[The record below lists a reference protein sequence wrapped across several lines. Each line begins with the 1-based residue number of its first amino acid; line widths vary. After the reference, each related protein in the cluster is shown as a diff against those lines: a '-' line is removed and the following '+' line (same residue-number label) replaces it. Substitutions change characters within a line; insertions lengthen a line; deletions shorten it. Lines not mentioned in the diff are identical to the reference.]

1 MSKRY
6 DQGASISDV
15 TRFAAAP
22 GSDVQFSRMTS
33 NPRVW
38 TTLNAGDI
46 VPIYCAEVLPRDSFS
61 VDVDAVIRQT
71 TLLTPTMDNMEVDIY
86 AFFVPNRVVNR
97 SWSNVMGENS
107 SGTWTSPDVALA
119 PLLADDYTGD
129 TLSIP
134 VGSVADYYGFP
145 TQVPIRTEHLKMCN
159 DLKFRGYLEIY
170 NEFFRDQNYQPPIPY
185 SKLNVYE
192 GFFAA
197 STESVGMSSSSRT
210 LSIAA
215 ASAVSDGG
223 YGAGSVIKELYGEGS
238 PSLSSAVNV
247 SMRTHWSALDKP
259 LKANKLHD
267 YFTSVLPSPQKGRDV
282 VFSIGGMAP
291 LKTGSDYS
299 AVGGSSDA
307 IRFGAAGLGTE
318 AVSNVLLFLSDS
330 ARTANRNLTA
340 ATSGGGVSAPTSGFS
355 VTNTNLYADLSK
367 AGGLSV
373 NDVRLGFAMQQTF
386 EHLGRSGS
394 RYREFVWSFFGLE
407 TEDPYKDIPEYL
419 GHVRRS
425 LDIYQTAQTAP
436 SAEGSTP
443 QGNLAAFGY
452 TSTSG
457 ELFHKTFLEH
467 GYVHIFA
474 VVRHRNVYSS
484 YLARDNFRR
493 SMFDFY
499 VPELANISEQP
510 VYTREINPF
519 VDTDDGVFGYQEA
532 WAEYRFD
539 PDRVSGYMRP
549 GVSESLG
556 IWNYADDLDTGLEIA
571 DGDFITSN
579 SEEVLNRSLSVTS
592 ETAPQFKAQF
602 GFRVTKE
609 RPMPTYSVPGLN
621 IV

>member
-1 MSKRY
+1 MSNRY
-6 DQGASISDV
+6 NQGASIADV

-22 GSDVQFSRMTS
+22 GSDVQFSKMTS

-86 AFFVPNRVVNR
+86 AFFVPNRVINR
-97 SWSNVMGENS
+97 SWPNVMGENT
-107 SGTWTSPDVALA
+107 SGTWTAPDVALA
-119 PLLADDYTGD
+119 PLLADDYED
-129 TLSIP
+129 ATLSIP

-145 TQVPIRTEHLKMCN
+145 TQAPIRAEHLKMCN

-192 GFFAA
+192 GFFSSNTRVGLA
-197 STESVGMSSSSRT
+197 SDGGTLNIPSSTR
-210 LSIAA
+210 A
-215 ASAVSDGG
+215 SDGG
-223 YGAGSVIKELYGEGS
+223 YGAGSVLKEAYGEGDVTRS
-238 PSLSSAVNV
+238 QVVAVPSRS
-247 SMRTHWSALDKP
+247 HWSALGKP

-282 VFSIGGMAP
+282 VFSVGDTAP
-291 LKTGSDYS
+291 LKIGSDYS
-299 AVGGSSDA
+299 VGGSSDV
-307 IRFGAAGLGTE
+307 IRFGATGLGTE
-318 AVSNVLLFLSDS
+318 ATGNVLLFLSDS
-330 ARTANRNLTA
+330 SRAANRNLTA
-340 ATSGGGVSAPTSGFS
+340 AASGSSSAPANGFS
-355 VTNTNLYADLSK
+355 ITNTNLYADLSS

-467 GYVHIFA
+467 GYVHVFA

-592 ETAPQFKAQF
+592 EKAPQFKAQF

>member
-1 MSKRY
+1 MSNRY
-6 DQGASISDV
+6 NQGASIADV

-22 GSDVQFSRMTS
+22 GSDVQFSKMSS

-38 TTLNAGDI
+38 TTMNAGDI
-46 VPIYCAEVLPRDSFS
+46 VPIYCSEVLPRDSFS

-97 SWSNVMGENS
+97 SWVNVMGENS
-107 SGTWTSPDVALA
+107 SGTWTAPDVALA
-119 PLLADDYTGD
+119 PLLSDDYSEA

-145 TQVPIRTEHLKMCN
+145 TQAPIRAEHLKLCN

-192 GFFAA
+192 GFLNP
-197 STESVGMSSSSRT
+197 SSGSVGMVGSSGG
-210 LSIAA
+210 LSIPS
-215 ASAVSDGG
+215 SAIATDGG
-223 YGAGSVIKELYGEGS
+223 YGAGSVLKELYGEGS
-238 PSLSSAVNV
+238 PNFSGNV
-247 SMRTHWSALDKP
+247 SVGMRTHWSALDKP

-282 VFSIGGMAP
+282 VFSMGDTAP
-291 LKTGSDYS
+291 LKTGGDYS
-299 AVGGSSDA
+299 VGGSHNV
-307 IRFGAAGLGTE
+307 IRFGADGLGTQ
-318 AVSNVLLFLSDS
+318 ATGNLLLYLSDA
-330 ARTANRNLTA
+330 ARTTNRNLSVA
-340 ATSGGGVSAPTSGFS
+340 SSSSNVPVPTNGYSI
-355 VTNTNLYADLSK
+355 TNTNLYADLSQ

-373 NDVRLGFAMQQTF
+373 NDVRLGFAMQQVF

-484 YLARDNFRR
+484 YFARDNFRR

-571 DGDFITSN
+571 DSDFITSN
-579 SEEVLNRSLSVTS
+579 SEEVLNRSLAVTS

>member
-1 MSKRY
+1 MSDKY
-6 DQGASISDV
+6 NQGASIADV

-22 GSDVQFSRMTS
+22 GSDVQFSKMTS

-97 SWSNVMGENS
+97 SWPNVMGENS
-107 SGTWTSPDVALA
+107 SGTWTAPDVALA
-119 PLLADDYTGD
+119 PLLADDFSGA
-129 TLSIP
+129 TLTIP

-145 TQVPIRTEHLKMCN
+145 TQAPIRAEHLKLCN

-192 GFFAA
+192 GFFSSATARVGLA
-197 STESVGMSSSSRT
+197 SGSDSLNIPAPNR
-210 LSIAA
+210 A
-215 ASAVSDGG
+215 SDGG
-223 YGAGSVIKELYGEGS
+223 YGAGSVLKEVYGEGTAER
-238 PSLSSAVNV
+238 LQAVSV
-247 SMRTHWSALDKP
+247 PARSHWSALGKP

-282 VFSIGGMAP
+282 VFSVGDTAP
-291 LKTGSDYS
+291 LKLGSDYS
-299 AVGGSSDA
+299 VGGSSGA
-307 IRFGAAGLGTE
+307 IRFGATGLGTE
-318 AVSNVLLFLSDS
+318 ASGNVLLFLSDS
-330 ARTANRNLTA
+330 ARASNRNLSA
-340 ATSGGGVSAPTSGFS
+340 AISGGTTPAPSNGYS
-355 VTNTNLYADLSK
+355 ITNTNLYADLSQ

-467 GYVHIFA
+467 GYVHILA

-519 VDTDDGVFGYQEA
+519 VNTDDGVFGYQEA

-549 GVSESLG
+549 GVTESLG

-579 SEEVLNRSLSVTS
+579 SEEVLNRSLAVTS
-592 ETAPQFKAQF
+592 EDAPQFKAQF

>member
-1 MSKRY
+1 MSNRY
-6 DQGASISDV
+6 NQGASIADV

-22 GSDVQFSRMTS
+22 GSDVQFSKMTS

-107 SGTWTSPDVALA
+107 SGTWTAPDVALA
-119 PLLADDYTGD
+119 PLLADDFSGA
-129 TLSIP
+129 TLQIP

-145 TQVPIRTEHLKMCN
+145 TQAPIRAEHLKMCN
-159 DLKFRGYLEIY
+159 DLKFRGYLECY

-192 GFFAA
+192 GFM
-197 STESVGMSSSSRT
+197 SPSGSSVGMAGSSNLVIPSSDV
-210 LSIAA
+210 A
-215 ASAVSDGG
+215 SDGG
-223 YGAGSVIKELYGEGS
+223 YGAGSVLKEVYGEGS
-238 PSLSSAVNV
+238 VSRPQSASIPSRS
-247 SMRTHWSALDKP
+247 HWSALGKP

-282 VFSIGGMAP
+282 VFSIGDLAP
-291 LKTGSDYS
+291 LKTGGDY
-299 AVGGSSDA
+299 AVGGSPGV
-307 IRFGAAGLGTE
+307 IRFGADGLSTQ
-318 AVSNVLLFLSDS
+318 ATNNVLLFLSEAGRS
-330 ARTANRNLTA
+330 TNRNLSA
-340 ATSGGGVSAPTSGFS
+340 ANSGSSAPTSGYS
-355 VTNTNLYADLSK
+355 VKNTNLYADLSQ

-519 VDTDDGVFGYQEA
+519 VNTDDGIFGYQEA

-556 IWNYADDLDTGLEIA
+556 IWNYADNLDTGLEIA

-579 SEEVLNRSLSVTS
+579 SEEVLNRSLAVTS
-592 ETAPQFKAQF
+592 EVAPQFKAQF

>member
-1 MSKRY
+1 MSNRY
-6 DQGASISDV
+6 NQGASIADV

-22 GSDVQFSRMTS
+22 GSDVQFSKMTS

-46 VPIYCAEVLPRDSFS
+46 VPIYCSEVLPRDSFS

-97 SWSNVMGENS
+97 SWPNVMGENS
-107 SGTWTSPDVALA
+107 SGTWTAPDVALA
-119 PLLADDYTGD
+119 PLLSDDYSD
-129 TLSIP
+129 ATLSVP

-145 TQVPIRTEHLKMCN
+145 TQAPIRTEHLKLCN

-192 GFFAA
+192 GFFN
-197 STESVGMSSSSRT
+197 SSGGYVGMTSTSGA
-210 LSIAA
+210 LSIPS
-215 ASAVSDGG
+215 SAVAADGG
-223 YGAGSVIKELYGEGS
+223 YGAGSVLKEVYGEGAVKKS
-238 PSLSSAVNV
+238 QSLTVPARS
-247 SMRTHWSALDKP
+247 HWSALGKP

-282 VFSIGGMAP
+282 VFSLGDTAP
-291 LKTGSDYS
+291 LKTGGDYS
-299 AVGGSSDA
+299 VGGSPGV
-307 IRFGAAGLGTE
+307 IRFGADGLGTQ
-318 AVSNVLLFLSDS
+318 AVTNVLLYLSDTS
-330 ARTANRNLTA
+330 RSINRNLSA
-340 ATSGGGVSAPTSGFS
+340 ASSSGGVSAPTVGYS
-355 VTNTNLYADLSK
+355 VKNTNLYADLSQV
-367 AGGLSV
+367 GGLSV

-467 GYVHIFA
+467 GYVHILA

-549 GVSESLG
+549 GVNESLG

-579 SEEVLNRSLSVTS
+579 SEEVLNRSLAVTS

-602 GFRVTKE
+602 GFRVMKE

>member
-1 MSKRY
+1 MSNRY
-6 DQGASISDV
+6 NQGASIADV

-22 GSDVQFSRMTS
+22 GSDVQFSKMSS

-38 TTLNAGDI
+38 TTMNAGDI
-46 VPIYCAEVLPRDSFS
+46 VPIYCSEVLPRDSFS

-97 SWSNVMGENS
+97 SWVNVMGENS
-107 SGTWTSPDVALA
+107 SGTWTAPDVALA
-119 PLLADDYTGD
+119 PLLSDDYSEA

-145 TQVPIRTEHLKMCN
+145 TQAPIRAEHLKLCN

-192 GFFAA
+192 GFLNP
-197 STESVGMSSSSRT
+197 SSGSVGMVGSSGG
-210 LSIAA
+210 LSIPS
-215 ASAVSDGG
+215 SAIATDGG
-223 YGAGSVIKELYGEGS
+223 YGAGSVLKELYGEGS
-238 PSLSSAVNV
+238 PNFSGNV
-247 SMRTHWSALDKP
+247 SVGMRTHWSALDKP

-282 VFSIGGMAP
+282 VFSMGDTAP
-291 LKTGSDYS
+291 LKTGGDYS
-299 AVGGSSDA
+299 VGGSRNV
-307 IRFGAAGLGTE
+307 IRFGADGLGTQ
-318 AVSNVLLFLSDS
+318 ATGNLLLYLSDA
-330 ARTANRNLTA
+330 ARTANRNLSVA
-340 ATSGGGVSAPTSGFS
+340 SSSSNVPVPTNGYSI
-355 VTNTNLYADLSK
+355 TNTNLYADLSQ

-373 NDVRLGFAMQQTF
+373 NDVRLGFAMQQVF

-484 YLARDNFRR
+484 YFARDNFRR

-571 DGDFITSN
+571 DSDFITSN
-579 SEEVLNRSLSVTS
+579 SEEVLNRSLAVTS

>member
-1 MSKRY
+1 MSNRY
-6 DQGASISDV
+6 NQGASIADV

-22 GSDVQFSRMTS
+22 GSDVQFSKMTS

-97 SWSNVMGENS
+97 SWPNVMGENS
-107 SGTWTSPDVALA
+107 SGTWTAPAVALA
-119 PLLADDYTGD
+119 PLLADDFRGA
-129 TLSIP
+129 TLQIP

-145 TQVPIRTEHLKMCN
+145 TQAPIRAEHLKMCN

-170 NEFFRDQNYQPPIPY
+170 NEFFRDQNYQPPITY
-185 SKLNVYE
+185 SKLNIYE
-192 GFFAA
+192 GFF
-197 STESVGMSSSSRT
+197 SSEPYVGLVSGHGSP
-210 LSIAA
+210 SIPTSDTA
-215 ASAVSDGG
+215 SDGG
-223 YGAGSVIKELYGEGS
+223 YGAGSVLKEVYGEGS
-238 PSLSSAVNV
+238 V
-247 SMRTHWSALDKP
+247 SRGQSVTIPPRSHWSALGKP

-282 VFSIGGMAP
+282 VFSIGNTAP
-291 LKTGSDYS
+291 LKTGTDYS
-299 AVGGSSDA
+299 AGGA
-307 IRFGAAGLGTE
+307 IRFGATGLGNVATGR
-318 AVSNVLLFLSDS
+318 VLLYLSDS
-330 ARTANRNLTA
+330 AKASNRNFTA
-340 ATSGGGVSAPTSGFS
+340 ASDDNASTPTAGYSI
-355 VTNTNLYADLSK
+355 TNTNLYADLSQ

-467 GYVHIFA
+467 GYVHILA

-484 YLARDNFRR
+484 YLSRDNFRR

-556 IWNYADDLDTGLEIA
+556 IWNYADNLDTGLEIA

-579 SEEVLNRSLSVTS
+579 SEEVLNRSLAVTS

>member
-6 DQGASISDV
+6 NQGASIADV

-22 GSDVQFSRMTS
+22 GSDVQFSKMIS

-86 AFFVPNRVVNR
+86 AFFVPNRVVNC
-97 SWSNVMGENS
+97 SWPNVMGENS
-107 SGTWTSPDVALA
+107 SGTWTAPDVALA
-119 PLLADDYTGD
+119 PLLSDDYSGD
-129 TLSIP
+129 TLTIP

-145 TQVPIRTEHLKMCN
+145 TQAPIRAEHLKLCN

-170 NEFFRDQNYQPPIPY
+170 NQFFRDQNYQPPIPY

-192 GFFAA
+192 GFFSSKTYVGLTRETGLLDIPA
-197 STESVGMSSSSRT
+197 SDH
-210 LSIAA
+210 A
-215 ASAVSDGG
+215 SDGG
-223 YGAGSVIKELYGEGS
+223 FGAGSVLKEVYGEGPATRANHTVIAS
-238 PSLSSAVNV
+238 RS
-247 SMRTHWSALDKP
+247 HWSALGKP

-267 YFTSVLPSPQKGRDV
+267 YFTSVLPTPQKGRDV
-282 VFSIGGMAP
+282 VFSIGDSAP
-291 LKTGSDYS
+291 LKTGDDYAVRGSDN
-299 AVGGSSDA
+299 V
-307 IRFGAAGLGTE
+307 IRFGATGLGNET
-318 AVSNVLLFLSDS
+318 SGRVLLYLSDS
-330 ARTANRNLTA
+330 AKAANRNFTA
-340 ATSGGGVSAPTSGFS
+340 ATANTADTPTEGYSVS
-355 VTNTNLYADLSK
+355 NTNLYADLSQ
-367 AGGLSV
+367 AGGLSI

-467 GYVHIFA
+467 GYVHILA

-519 VDTDDGVFGYQEA
+519 VNTDDGVFGYQEA

-556 IWNYADDLDTGLEIA
+556 IWNYADNLDSGLEIA

-579 SEEVLNRSLSVTS
+579 SEEVLNRTLSVTS
-592 ETAPQFKAQF
+592 EKAPQFKAQF

>member
-6 DQGASISDV
+6 NQGASIADV

-22 GSDVQFSRMTS
+22 GSDVQFSKMTS

-107 SGTWTSPDVALA
+107 SGTWTAPDVALA
-119 PLLADDYTGD
+119 PLLADDFSSAS
-129 TLSIP
+129 LQIP

-145 TQVPIRTEHLKMCN
+145 TQAPIRAEHLKMCN

-192 GFFAA
+192 GFM
-197 STESVGMSSSSRT
+197 SPSGSSVGMAGSSSLVIPRSDVAT
-210 LSIAA
+210 
-215 ASAVSDGG
+215 DGG
-223 YGAGSVIKELYGEGS
+223 YGAGSVLKEVYGEGFVS
-238 PSLSSAVNV
+238 RPQSVSIPSRS
-247 SMRTHWSALDKP
+247 HWSALGKP

-282 VFSIGGMAP
+282 VFSIGDTAP
-291 LKTGSDYS
+291 LKTGNDYS
-299 AVGGSSDA
+299 VGGLSNV
-307 IRFGAAGLGTE
+307 IRFGATGLESE
-318 AVSNVLLFLSDS
+318 ATGRVLLYLSDS
-330 ARTANRNLTA
+330 AKAANRNLSA
-340 ATSGGGVSAPTSGFS
+340 ATENTSSTPAQGYS
-355 VTNTNLYADLSK
+355 ISNTNLYADLSQ

-373 NDVRLGFAMQQTF
+373 DDVRLGFAMQQTF

-519 VDTDDGVFGYQEA
+519 VDTNDGVFGYQEA

-579 SEEVLNRSLSVTS
+579 SEEVLNRSLAVTS